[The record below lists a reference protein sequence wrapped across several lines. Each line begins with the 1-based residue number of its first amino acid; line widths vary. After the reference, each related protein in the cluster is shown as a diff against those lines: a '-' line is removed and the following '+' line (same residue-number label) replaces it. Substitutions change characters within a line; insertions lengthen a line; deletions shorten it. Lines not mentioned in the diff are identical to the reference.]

1 MKLSQKLTTKAKL
14 NQTLRSWLPILQ
26 ASSDELKEILEP
38 FLEKNPFAQIE
49 PNPKS
54 RSLNFYNDLYKTSI
68 SDTIESSIVYKE
80 SLYEKLYRQIDDRLF
95 PSKRSKEIANLIIES
110 ISDEGYFEWDDEK
123 FANFAKDEVERIR
136 ARFAYL
142 EPVGVG
148 AVDYK
153 ESFIFQLNDL
163 CDDDEIDALKYCV
176 IDEIIEN
183 FENISKFTKRKNY
196 DIAMNIIKKFKNP
209 PAIEYMDNEM
219 LVVPDIFVYDSDNG
233 IEVAINDEFYPHIH
247 IDTEGVDEKSEFVSS
262 KIKEAKDLIDALEMR
277 KSTLHKIGLMIIEY
291 QYDYFFGGDI
301 KPMKLKD
308 IAEDL
313 GRNPST
319 ISRAIQNKYLSSK
332 RGIVPLKNFFAAAAA
347 QEVSNAAIKEF
358 LLNLIKSE
366 NRLKPLSDE
375 AILGMIESEF
385 KIKLVRR
392 TITKY
397 RKMLN
402 IASSSERKKL
412 YAIQG

>member
-1 MKLSQKLTTKAKL
+1 MKLSQKLTAKTKL

-26 ASSDELKEILEP
+26 ASGDELKETLEP
-38 FLEKNPFAQIE
+38 FLEKNPFAQLE

-54 RSLNFYNDLYKTSI
+54 RSINFYNDLYKTSI
-68 SDTIESSIVYKE
+68 SDAIESNIIYKE
-80 SLYEKLYRQIDDRLF
+80 SLYEKLYNQIDDRLF
-95 PSKRSKEIANLIIES
+95 PSQKSKEIANLIIES
-110 ISDEGYFEWDDEK
+110 ISDEGYFEWSDEK
-123 FANFAKDEVERIR
+123 FANFSKEEVERVR

-142 EPVGVG
+142 EPIGVG

-163 CDDDEIDALKYCV
+163 CDDDEIYRLCV
-176 IDEIIEN
+176 EIIED

-196 DIAMNIIKKFKNP
+196 DAAMSIIKKFKNP
-209 PAIEYMDNEM
+209 PAIEYMDNDI
-219 LVVPDIFVYDSDNG
+219 LVIPDIFVYDNDG
-233 IEVAINDEFYPHIH
+233 AIEVAVNDEFYPHIN
-247 IDTEGVDEKSEFVSS
+247 IDIDGVDEKSEFVSS

-277 KSTLHKIGLMIIEY
+277 KSTLYKIGLMIIEY

-308 IAEDL
+308 IADDL

-319 ISRAIQNKYLSSK
+319 ISRAIQNKFLSSK
-332 RGIVPLKNFFAAAAA
+332 RGIVPLKNFFTAAAAK
-347 QEVSNAAIKEF
+347 EVSNAAIKEF
-358 LLNLIKSE
+358 LLNLIKNE

-375 AILGMIESEF
+375 AILAMIESEF
-385 KIKLVRR
+385 DIKLVRR

>member
-1 MKLSQKLTTKAKL
+1 MKLSYKLTAKAKL
-14 NQTLRSWLPILQ
+14 NHTLRSWLPILQ
-26 ASSDELKEILEP
+26 VASDELKETLEP
-38 FLEKNPFAQIE
+38 FIEKNPFVQLE
-49 PNPKS
+49 PNLRS
-54 RSLNFYNDLYKTSI
+54 RSLNFYSDIYKTSI
-68 SDTIESSIVYKE
+68 SDTIESSIIYKE
-80 SLYEKLYRQIDDRLF
+80 SLYEKLSSQIDDKLF
-95 PSKRSKEIANLIIES
+95 PSKRSKDIANLIIEC
-110 ISDEGYFEWDDEK
+110 INDEGYFEWDDVV
-123 FANFAKDEVERIR
+123 FAGFSRDEVERVR
-136 ARFAYL
+136 SRFAYL

-148 AVDYK
+148 AMDYK
-153 ESFIFQLNDL
+153 ESFIFQLDEL
-163 CDDDEIDALKYCV
+163 CDDDEIYTLCA
-176 IDEIIEN
+176 EIIQN

-196 DIAMNIIKKFKNP
+196 EAAMALIRKFKNP
-209 PAIEYMDNEM
+209 PAIEYMDDEL
-219 LVVPDIFVYDSDNG
+219 LVIPDIFVYDSDGG

-247 IDTEGVDEKSEFVSS
+247 IDTEGIDEKSEFVAG

-347 QEVSNAAIKEF
+347 EEVSNAAIKEF
-358 LLNLIKSE
+358 LLNLIKNE
-366 NRLKPLSDE
+366 NRTKPLSDE
-375 AILGMIESEF
+375 AILTMIESEF

-397 RKMLN
+397 RKALN

>member
-26 ASSDELKEILEP
+26 VASDELKETLEP
-38 FLEKNPFAQIE
+38 FIEKNPFVQLE

-54 RSLNFYNDLYKTSI
+54 RSLNFYSDIYKTSI
-68 SDTIESSIVYKE
+68 SDTIESSIIYKE
-80 SLYEKLYRQIDDRLF
+80 SLYEKLSSQIDDKLF

-123 FANFAKDEVERIR
+123 FANFTKDEVERIR

-163 CDDDEIDALKYCV
+163 CDDDEIYKLCV
-176 IDEIIEN
+176 EIIEN

-219 LVVPDIFVYDSDNG
+219 LVIPDIFVYDSDGG
-233 IEVAINDEFYPHIH
+233 IEVAINDEFYPNIH
-247 IDTEGVDEKSEFVSS
+247 IDIEGIDEKSEFVSS

-332 RGIVPLKNFFAAAAA
+332 RGIVPLKNFFAAAAS

-358 LLNLIKSE
+358 LLNLIKNE
-366 NRLKPLSDE
+366 NRAKPLSDE
-375 AILGMIESEF
+375 AILAKIEDEF
-385 KIKLVRR
+385 NIKLVRR

>member
-26 ASSDELKEILEP
+26 ASSDELKETLEP

-80 SLYEKLYRQIDDRLF
+80 SLYEKLYKQIDDRLF

-123 FANFAKDEVERIR
+123 FANFTKDEVERIR

-153 ESFIFQLNDL
+153 ESFILQLNDL
-163 CDDDEIDALKYCV
+163 CDDDEIYKLCV
-176 IDEIIEN
+176 EIIEN

-347 QEVSNAAIKEF
+347 EEVSNAAIKEF

>member
-80 SLYEKLYRQIDDRLF
+80 SLYEKLYKQIDDRLF

-110 ISDEGYFEWDDEK
+110 ISDEGYFEWDDKK
-123 FANFAKDEVERIR
+123 FANFTKDEVERIR

-163 CDDDEIDALKYCV
+163 CDDDEIYKLCV
-176 IDEIIEN
+176 EIIEN

-347 QEVSNAAIKEF
+347 EEVSNAAIKEF

>member
-80 SLYEKLYRQIDDRLF
+80 SLYEKLYKQIDDRLF

-110 ISDEGYFEWDDEK
+110 ISDEGYFEWDDKK
-123 FANFAKDEVERIR
+123 FANFTKDEVERIR

-163 CDDDEIDALKYCV
+163 CDDDEIYKLCV
-176 IDEIIEN
+176 EIIEN

-347 QEVSNAAIKEF
+347 EEVSNAAIKEF

-375 AILGMIESEF
+375 AILSMIESEF

>member
-26 ASSDELKEILEP
+26 ASSDELKETLEP

-80 SLYEKLYRQIDDRLF
+80 SLYEKLYKQIDDRLF

-123 FANFAKDEVERIR
+123 FANFTKDEAERIR

-163 CDDDEIDALKYCV
+163 CDDDEIYKLCV
-176 IDEIIEN
+176 EIIEN

-347 QEVSNAAIKEF
+347 EEVSNAAIKEF

>member
-26 ASSDELKEILEP
+26 ASSDELKETLEP

-80 SLYEKLYRQIDDRLF
+80 SLYEKLYKQIDDRLF

-123 FANFAKDEVERIR
+123 FANFTKDEVERIR

-163 CDDDEIDALKYCV
+163 CDDDEIYKLCV
-176 IDEIIEN
+176 EIIEN

-347 QEVSNAAIKEF
+347 EEVSNAAIKEF

>member
-1 MKLSQKLTTKAKL
+1 MKLSQKLTAKTKL

-26 ASSDELKEILEP
+26 VASDELKEALEP
-38 FLEKNPFAQIE
+38 FIEKNPFVQLE

-54 RSLNFYNDLYKTSI
+54 RSLNFYNDIYKTSI
-68 SDTIESSIVYKE
+68 SDTIESSIIYKE
-80 SLYEKLYRQIDDRLF
+80 SLYEKLSSQIDDKLF
-95 PSKRSKEIANLIIES
+95 PSKRSKDIANLIIEC
-110 ISDEGYFEWDDEK
+110 INCEGYFEWDDGIFIE
-123 FANFAKDEVERIR
+123 FSKDEVERVR

-148 AVDYK
+148 AIDYK
-153 ESFIFQLNDL
+153 ESFIFQLDEL
-163 CDDDEIDALKYCV
+163 CDNDEIYELCV
-176 IDEIIEN
+176 EIIQN

-196 DIAMNIIKKFKNP
+196 DTAMALIRKFKNP
-209 PAIEYMDNEM
+209 PAIEYMDDEM
-219 LVVPDIFVYDSDNG
+219 LVIPDIFVYDSDDG
-233 IEVAINDEFYPHIH
+233 IEIAINDEFYPNIH
-247 IDTEGVDEKSEFVSS
+247 IDTEGIDEKSEFVAG

-332 RGIVPLKNFFAAAAA
+332 RGIVPLKNFFAAAAS

-358 LLNLIKSE
+358 LLNLIKNE
-366 NRLKPLSDE
+366 NRIKPLSDE
-375 AILGMIESEF
+375 AILAMIESEF

-397 RKMLN
+397 RKALN

>member
-26 ASSDELKEILEP
+26 ASSDELKETLEP

-80 SLYEKLYRQIDDRLF
+80 SLYEKLYKQIDDRLF

-163 CDDDEIDALKYCV
+163 CDDDEIYKLCV
-176 IDEIIEN
+176 EIIEN

-308 IAEDL
+308 IADDL

-332 RGIVPLKNFFAAAAA
+332 RGIVPLKNFFAAAAS

-412 YAIQG
+412 YVIQG

>member
-1 MKLSQKLTTKAKL
+1 MKLSQKLTAKTKL

-26 ASSDELKEILEP
+26 VASDELKETLEP
-38 FLEKNPFAQIE
+38 FIEKNPFVQLE

-54 RSLNFYNDLYKTSI
+54 RSLNFYNDIYKTSI
-68 SDTIESSIVYKE
+68 SDTIESSIIYKE
-80 SLYEKLYRQIDDRLF
+80 SLYEKLSSQIDDKLF
-95 PSKRSKEIANLIIES
+95 PSKRSKDIANLIIEC
-110 ISDEGYFEWDDEK
+110 INCEGYFEWDDGIFIE
-123 FANFAKDEVERIR
+123 FSKDEVERVR

-148 AVDYK
+148 AIDYK
-153 ESFIFQLNDL
+153 ESFIFQLDEL
-163 CDDDEIDALKYCV
+163 CDNDEIYELCV
-176 IDEIIEN
+176 EIIQN

-196 DIAMNIIKKFKNP
+196 DTAMALIRKFKNP
-209 PAIEYMDNEM
+209 PAIEYMDDEM
-219 LVVPDIFVYDSDNG
+219 LVIPDIFVYDSDGG
-233 IEVAINDEFYPHIH
+233 IEVAINDEFYPNIH
-247 IDTEGVDEKSEFVSS
+247 IDTEGIDEKSEFVAG
-262 KIKEAKDLIDALEMR
+262 KIKEARDLIDALEMR

-332 RGIVPLKNFFAAAAA
+332 RGIVPLKNFFAAAAS

-358 LLNLIKSE
+358 LLNLIKNE
-366 NRLKPLSDE
+366 NRIKPLSDE
-375 AILGMIESEF
+375 AILAMIESEF

-397 RKMLN
+397 RKALN

>member
-26 ASSDELKEILEP
+26 ASSDELKETLEP

-80 SLYEKLYRQIDDRLF
+80 SLYEKLYKQIDDRLF

-123 FANFAKDEVERIR
+123 FANFTKDEVERIR

-163 CDDDEIDALKYCV
+163 CDDDEIYKLCV
-176 IDEIIEN
+176 EIIEN

-412 YAIQG
+412 YVIQG

>member
-26 ASSDELKEILEP
+26 ASSDELKETLEP

-80 SLYEKLYRQIDDRLF
+80 SLYEKLYKQIDDRLF

-110 ISDEGYFEWDDEK
+110 ISDEGYFEWDDKK
-123 FANFAKDEVERIR
+123 FANFTKDEVERIR

-163 CDDDEIDALKYCV
+163 CDDDEIYKLCV
-176 IDEIIEN
+176 EIIEN

-209 PAIEYMDNEM
+209 PAIEYMDNGM

-347 QEVSNAAIKEF
+347 EEVSNAAIKEF

>member
-1 MKLSQKLTTKAKL
+1 MKLSQKLTAKTKL

-26 ASSDELKEILEP
+26 ASGDELKETLEP
-38 FLEKNPFAQIE
+38 FLEKNPFAQLE

-54 RSLNFYNDLYKTSI
+54 RSINFYNDLYKTSI
-68 SDTIESSIVYKE
+68 SDAIESNIIYKE
-80 SLYEKLYRQIDDRLF
+80 SLYEKLYNQIDDRLF
-95 PSKRSKEIANLIIES
+95 PSQKSKEIANLIIES
-110 ISDEGYFEWDDEK
+110 ISDEGYFEWSDEK
-123 FANFAKDEVERIR
+123 FANFSKEEVQRVR

-142 EPVGVG
+142 EPIGVG

-163 CDDDEIDALKYCV
+163 CDDDEIYRLCV
-176 IDEIIEN
+176 EIIEN

-196 DIAMNIIKKFKNP
+196 DAAMSIIKKFKNP
-209 PAIEYMDNEM
+209 PAIEYMDNDT
-219 LVVPDIFVYDSDNG
+219 LVIPDIFVYDNDG
-233 IEVAINDEFYPHIH
+233 AIEVVVNDEFYPHIN
-247 IDTEGVDEKSEFVSS
+247 IDIDGIDEKSEFVSS

-277 KSTLHKIGLMIIEY
+277 KSTLYKIGLMIIEY

-308 IAEDL
+308 IADDL

-319 ISRAIQNKYLSSK
+319 ISRAIQNKFLSSK
-332 RGIVPLKNFFAAAAA
+332 RGVVPLKNFFTAAAAK
-347 QEVSNAAIKEF
+347 EVSNAAIKEF
-358 LLNLIKSE
+358 LLNLIKNE

-375 AILGMIESEF
+375 AILAMIESEF
-385 KIKLVRR
+385 DIKLVRR

>member
-1 MKLSQKLTTKAKL
+1 MKLSQKLTAKTKL

-26 ASSDELKEILEP
+26 VASDELKETLEP
-38 FLEKNPFAQIE
+38 FIEKNPFVQLE

-54 RSLNFYNDLYKTSI
+54 RSLNFYNDIYKTSI
-68 SDTIESSIVYKE
+68 SDTIESSIIYKE
-80 SLYEKLYRQIDDRLF
+80 SLYEKLSSQIDDKLF
-95 PSKRSKEIANLIIES
+95 PSKRSKDIANLIIEC
-110 ISDEGYFEWDDEK
+110 INCEGYFEWDDGI
-123 FANFAKDEVERIR
+123 FIGFSKDEVERVR

-148 AVDYK
+148 AIDYK
-153 ESFIFQLNDL
+153 ESFIFQLNEL
-163 CDDDEIDALKYCV
+163 CDNDEIYELCV
-176 IDEIIEN
+176 EIIQN

-196 DIAMNIIKKFKNP
+196 DTAMALIRKFKNP
-209 PAIEYMDNEM
+209 PAIEYMDDEM
-219 LVVPDIFVYDSDNG
+219 LVIPDIFVYDSDDG
-233 IEVAINDEFYPHIH
+233 IEIAINDEFYPNIH
-247 IDTEGVDEKSEFVSS
+247 IDTEGIDEKSEFVAG
-262 KIKEAKDLIDALEMR
+262 KIKEARDLIDALEMR

-332 RGIVPLKNFFAAAAA
+332 RGIVPLKNFFAAAAS

-358 LLNLIKSE
+358 LLNLIKNE
-366 NRLKPLSDE
+366 NRIKPLSDE
-375 AILGMIESEF
+375 VILTMIESEF

-397 RKMLN
+397 RKALN

>member
-26 ASSDELKEILEP
+26 ASSDELKETLEP

-49 PNPKS
+49 PNLKS

-80 SLYEKLYRQIDDRLF
+80 SLYEKLYKQIDDRLF

-123 FANFAKDEVERIR
+123 FANFTKDEVERIR

-163 CDDDEIDALKYCV
+163 CDDDEIYKLCV
-176 IDEIIEN
+176 EIIEN

-347 QEVSNAAIKEF
+347 EEVSNAAIKEF

-375 AILGMIESEF
+375 AILSMIESEF

>member
-1 MKLSQKLTTKAKL
+1 MKLSQKLTAKTKL

-26 ASSDELKEILEP
+26 ASGDELKETLEP
-38 FLEKNPFAQIE
+38 FLEKNPFAQLE

-54 RSLNFYNDLYKTSI
+54 RSINFYNDLYKTSI
-68 SDTIESSIVYKE
+68 SDAIESNIIYKE
-80 SLYEKLYRQIDDRLF
+80 SFYEKLYNQIDDRLF
-95 PSKRSKEIANLIIES
+95 PSQKSKEIANLIIES
-110 ISDEGYFEWDDEK
+110 ISDEGYFEWSDEK
-123 FANFAKDEVERIR
+123 FANFSKEEVERVR

-142 EPVGVG
+142 EPIGVG

-163 CDDDEIDALKYCV
+163 CDDDEIYRLCV
-176 IDEIIEN
+176 EIIEN

-196 DIAMNIIKKFKNP
+196 DAAMSIIKKFKNP
-209 PAIEYMDNEM
+209 PAIEYMDSDI
-219 LVVPDIFVYDSDNG
+219 LVIPDIFVYDNDG
-233 IEVAINDEFYPHIH
+233 AIEVAVNDEFYPHIN
-247 IDTEGVDEKSEFVSS
+247 IDIDGVDEKSEFVSS

-277 KSTLHKIGLMIIEY
+277 KSTLYKIGLMIIEY

-308 IAEDL
+308 IADDL

-319 ISRAIQNKYLSSK
+319 ISRAIQNKFLSSK
-332 RGIVPLKNFFAAAAA
+332 RGIVPLKNFFTAAAAK
-347 QEVSNAAIKEF
+347 EVSNAAIKEF
-358 LLNLIKSE
+358 LLNLIKNE

-375 AILGMIESEF
+375 AILAMIESEF
-385 KIKLVRR
+385 DIKLVRR

>member
-1 MKLSQKLTTKAKL
+1 MKLSQKLTAKTKL

-26 ASSDELKEILEP
+26 VASDELKETLEP
-38 FLEKNPFAQIE
+38 FIEKNPFVQLE

-54 RSLNFYNDLYKTSI
+54 RSLNFYSDIYKTSI
-68 SDTIESSIVYKE
+68 SDTIESSIIYKE
-80 SLYEKLYRQIDDRLF
+80 ILYEKLSSQIDDKLF
-95 PSKRSKEIANLIIES
+95 PSKRSKDIANLIIEC
-110 ISDEGYFEWDDEK
+110 INCEGYFEWDDGI
-123 FANFAKDEVERIR
+123 FIGFSKDEVERIR

-148 AVDYK
+148 AIDYK
-153 ESFIFQLNDL
+153 ESFIFQLDEL
-163 CDDDEIDALKYCV
+163 CDNDEIYELCV
-176 IDEIIEN
+176 EIIQN
-183 FENISKFTKRKNY
+183 FENISKFTKCKNY
-196 DIAMNIIKKFKNP
+196 DTAMALIRKFKNP
-209 PAIEYMDNEM
+209 PAIEYMDDEM
-219 LVVPDIFVYDSDNG
+219 LVIPDIFVYDSDDG
-233 IEVAINDEFYPHIH
+233 IEIAINDEFYPNIH
-247 IDTEGVDEKSEFVSS
+247 IDTEGIDEKSEFVAG
-262 KIKEAKDLIDALEMR
+262 KIKEARDLIDALEMR

-332 RGIVPLKNFFAAAAA
+332 RGIVPLKNFFAAAAS

-358 LLNLIKSE
+358 LLNLIKNE
-366 NRLKPLSDE
+366 NRIKPLSDE
-375 AILGMIESEF
+375 AILAMIESEF

-397 RKMLN
+397 RKALN

>member
-80 SLYEKLYRQIDDRLF
+80 SLYEKLYKQIDDRLF

-123 FANFAKDEVERIR
+123 FANFTKDEVERIR

-163 CDDDEIDALKYCV
+163 CDDDEIYKLCV
-176 IDEIIEN
+176 EIIEN

-209 PAIEYMDNEM
+209 PAIEYMDDEM
-219 LVVPDIFVYDSDNG
+219 LVIPDIFVYDSDNG

>member
-26 ASSDELKEILEP
+26 VASDELKETLEP
-38 FLEKNPFAQIE
+38 FIEKNPFVQLE

-54 RSLNFYNDLYKTSI
+54 RSLNFYSDIYKTSI
-68 SDTIESSIVYKE
+68 SDTIESSIIYKE
-80 SLYEKLYRQIDDRLF
+80 SLYEKLSSQIDDKLF

-123 FANFAKDEVERIR
+123 FANFTKDEVERIR

-163 CDDDEIDALKYCV
+163 CDDDEIYKLCV
-176 IDEIIEN
+176 EIIEN

-219 LVVPDIFVYDSDNG
+219 LVIPDIFVYDSDGG
-233 IEVAINDEFYPHIH
+233 IEVAINDEFYPNIH
-247 IDTEGVDEKSEFVSS
+247 IDIEGIDEKSEFVSS

-358 LLNLIKSE
+358 LLNLIKNE
-366 NRLKPLSDE
+366 NRAKPLSDE
-375 AILGMIESEF
+375 AILAKIEDEF
-385 KIKLVRR
+385 NIKLVRR

>member
-26 ASSDELKEILEP
+26 ASSDELKETLEP

-80 SLYEKLYRQIDDRLF
+80 SLYEKLYKQIDDRLF

-110 ISDEGYFEWDDEK
+110 ISDEGYFEWDDDK
-123 FANFAKDEVERIR
+123 FANFTKDEVERIR

-163 CDDDEIDALKYCV
+163 CDDDEIYKLCV
-176 IDEIIEN
+176 EIIEN

-347 QEVSNAAIKEF
+347 EEVSNAAIKEF

>member
-163 CDDDEIDALKYCV
+163 CDDDEIYKLCV
-176 IDEIIEN
+176 EIIEN

-219 LVVPDIFVYDSDNG
+219 LVVPDSFVYDSDNG

>member
-80 SLYEKLYRQIDDRLF
+80 SLYEKLYKQIDDRLF

-123 FANFAKDEVERIR
+123 FANFTKDEVERIR

-163 CDDDEIDALKYCV
+163 CDDDEIYKLCV
-176 IDEIIEN
+176 EIIEN

-347 QEVSNAAIKEF
+347 EEVSNAAIKEF
-358 LLNLIKSE
+358 LLNLIKNE
-366 NRLKPLSDE
+366 NRAKPLSDE
-375 AILGMIESEF
+375 AILAKIEDEF
-385 KIKLVRR
+385 NIKLVRR

>member
-1 MKLSQKLTTKAKL
+1 MKLSQKLTAKTKL

-26 ASSDELKEILEP
+26 VASDELKETLEP
-38 FLEKNPFAQIE
+38 FIEKNPFVQLE

-54 RSLNFYNDLYKTSI
+54 RSLNFYNDIYKTSI
-68 SDTIESSIVYKE
+68 SDTIESSIIYKE
-80 SLYEKLYRQIDDRLF
+80 SLYEKLSSQIDDKLF
-95 PSKRSKEIANLIIES
+95 PSKRSKDIANLIIEC
-110 ISDEGYFEWDDEK
+110 INCEGYFEWDDGIFIE
-123 FANFAKDEVERIR
+123 FSKDEVERVR

-153 ESFIFQLNDL
+153 ESFIFQLDEL
-163 CDDDEIDALKYCV
+163 CDNDEIYELCV
-176 IDEIIEN
+176 EIIQN

-196 DIAMNIIKKFKNP
+196 DTAMALIRKFKNP
-209 PAIEYMDNEM
+209 PAIEYMDDEM
-219 LVVPDIFVYDSDNG
+219 LVIPDIFVYDSDDG
-233 IEVAINDEFYPHIH
+233 IEIAINDEFYPNIH
-247 IDTEGVDEKSEFVSS
+247 IDTEGIDEKSEFVAG
-262 KIKEAKDLIDALEMR
+262 KIKEARDLIDALEMR

-332 RGIVPLKNFFAAAAA
+332 RGIVPLKNFFAAAAS

-358 LLNLIKSE
+358 LLNLIKNE
-366 NRLKPLSDE
+366 NRIKPLSDE
-375 AILGMIESEF
+375 AILAMIESEF

-397 RKMLN
+397 RKALN

>member
-123 FANFAKDEVERIR
+123 FANFTKDEVERIR

-163 CDDDEIDALKYCV
+163 CDDDEIYKLCV
-176 IDEIIEN
+176 EIIEN

-347 QEVSNAAIKEF
+347 EEVSNAAIKEF

>member
-1 MKLSQKLTTKAKL
+1 MKLSQKLTAKTKL

-26 ASSDELKEILEP
+26 ASGDELKETLEP
-38 FLEKNPFAQIE
+38 FLEKNPFAQLE

-54 RSLNFYNDLYKTSI
+54 RSINFYNDLYKTSI
-68 SDTIESSIVYKE
+68 SDAIESNIIYKE
-80 SLYEKLYRQIDDRLF
+80 SLYEKLYNQIDDRLF
-95 PSKRSKEIANLIIES
+95 PSQKSKEIANLIIES
-110 ISDEGYFEWDDEK
+110 ISDEGYFEWSDEK
-123 FANFAKDEVERIR
+123 FANFSKEEVEKVR

-142 EPVGVG
+142 EPIGVG

-163 CDDDEIDALKYCV
+163 CDDDEIYRLCV
-176 IDEIIEN
+176 EIIED

-196 DIAMNIIKKFKNP
+196 DAAMSIIKKFKNP
-209 PAIEYMDNEM
+209 PAIEYMDSDI
-219 LVVPDIFVYDSDNG
+219 LVIPDIFVYDNDG
-233 IEVAINDEFYPHIH
+233 AIEVAVNDEFYPHIN
-247 IDTEGVDEKSEFVSS
+247 IDIDGVDEKSEFVSS

-277 KSTLHKIGLMIIEY
+277 KSTLYKIGLMIIEY

-308 IAEDL
+308 IADDL

-319 ISRAIQNKYLSSK
+319 ISRAIQNKFLSSK
-332 RGIVPLKNFFAAAAA
+332 RGIVPLKNFFTAAAAK
-347 QEVSNAAIKEF
+347 EVSNAAIKEF
-358 LLNLIKSE
+358 LLNLIKNE

-375 AILGMIESEF
+375 AILAMIESEF
-385 KIKLVRR
+385 DIKLVRR

>member
-1 MKLSQKLTTKAKL
+1 MKLSQKLTAKTKL

-26 ASSDELKEILEP
+26 VASDELKETLEP
-38 FLEKNPFAQIE
+38 FIEKNPFVQLE

-54 RSLNFYNDLYKTSI
+54 RSLNFYSDIYKTSI
-68 SDTIESSIVYKE
+68 SDTIESSIIYKE
-80 SLYEKLYRQIDDRLF
+80 SLYEKLSSQIDDKLF
-95 PSKRSKEIANLIIES
+95 PSKRSKDIANLIIEC
-110 ISDEGYFEWDDEK
+110 INCEGYFEWDDGI
-123 FANFAKDEVERIR
+123 FIGFSKDEVERVR

-148 AVDYK
+148 AINYK
-153 ESFIFQLNDL
+153 ESFIFQLDEL
-163 CDDDEIDALKYCV
+163 CDNDEIYELCV
-176 IDEIIEN
+176 EIIQN

-196 DIAMNIIKKFKNP
+196 DTAMALIRKFKNP
-209 PAIEYMDNEM
+209 PAIEYMDDEM
-219 LVVPDIFVYDSDNG
+219 LVIPDIFVYDSDDG
-233 IEVAINDEFYPHIH
+233 IEIAINDEFYPNIH
-247 IDTEGVDEKSEFVSS
+247 IDTEGIDEKSEFVAG

-332 RGIVPLKNFFAAAAA
+332 RGIVPLKNFFAAAAS

-358 LLNLIKSE
+358 LLNLIKNE
-366 NRLKPLSDE
+366 NRIKPLSDE
-375 AILGMIESEF
+375 AILAMIESEF

-397 RKMLN
+397 RKALN

>member
-1 MKLSQKLTTKAKL
+1 MKLSQKLTAKTKL

-26 ASSDELKEILEP
+26 VASDELKETLEP
-38 FLEKNPFAQIE
+38 FIEKNPFVQLE

-54 RSLNFYNDLYKTSI
+54 RSLNFYNDIYKTSI
-68 SDTIESSIVYKE
+68 SDTIESSIIYKE
-80 SLYEKLYRQIDDRLF
+80 SLYEKLSSQIDDKLF
-95 PSKRSKEIANLIIES
+95 PSKRSKDIANLIIEC
-110 ISDEGYFEWDDEK
+110 INCEGYFEWDDGIFIE
-123 FANFAKDEVERIR
+123 FSKDEVERIR

-148 AVDYK
+148 AIDYK
-153 ESFIFQLNDL
+153 ESFIFQLDEL
-163 CDDDEIDALKYCV
+163 CDNDEIYELCV
-176 IDEIIEN
+176 EIIQN

-196 DIAMNIIKKFKNP
+196 DTAMALIRKFKNP
-209 PAIEYMDNEM
+209 PAIEYMDDEM
-219 LVVPDIFVYDSDNG
+219 LVIPDIFVYDSDDG
-233 IEVAINDEFYPHIH
+233 IEIAINDEFYPNIH
-247 IDTEGVDEKSEFVSS
+247 IDTEGIDEKSEFVAG
-262 KIKEAKDLIDALEMR
+262 KIKEARDLIDALEMR

-332 RGIVPLKNFFAAAAA
+332 RGIVPLKNFFTAAAS

-358 LLNLIKSE
+358 LLNLIKNE
-366 NRLKPLSDE
+366 NRIKPLSDE
-375 AILGMIESEF
+375 AILAMIESEF

-397 RKMLN
+397 RKALN

>member
-1 MKLSQKLTTKAKL
+1 MKLSQKLTAKTKL

-26 ASSDELKEILEP
+26 VASDELKETLEP
-38 FLEKNPFAQIE
+38 FIEKNPFVQLE

-54 RSLNFYNDLYKTSI
+54 RSLNFYSDIYKTSI
-68 SDTIESSIVYKE
+68 SDTIESSIIYKE
-80 SLYEKLYRQIDDRLF
+80 SLYEKLSSQIDDKLF
-95 PSKRSKEIANLIIES
+95 PSKRSKDIANLIIEC
-110 ISDEGYFEWDDEK
+110 INCEGYFEWDDGIFIE
-123 FANFAKDEVERIR
+123 FSKDEVERVR

-148 AVDYK
+148 AIDYK
-153 ESFIFQLNDL
+153 ESFIFQLDEL
-163 CDDDEIDALKYCV
+163 CDNDEIYELCV
-176 IDEIIEN
+176 EIIQN

-196 DIAMNIIKKFKNP
+196 DTAMALIRKFKNP
-209 PAIEYMDNEM
+209 PAIEYMNDEM
-219 LVVPDIFVYDSDNG
+219 LVIPDIFVYDSDDG
-233 IEVAINDEFYPHIH
+233 IEIAINDEFYPNIH
-247 IDTEGVDEKSEFVSS
+247 IDTEGIDEKSEFVAG

-332 RGIVPLKNFFAAAAA
+332 RGIVPLKNFFAAAAS

-358 LLNLIKSE
+358 LLNLIKNE
-366 NRLKPLSDE
+366 NRIKPLSDE
-375 AILGMIESEF
+375 AILAMIESEF

-397 RKMLN
+397 RKALN

>member
-80 SLYEKLYRQIDDRLF
+80 SLYEKLYKQIDDRLF

-123 FANFAKDEVERIR
+123 FANFTKDEVERIR

-163 CDDDEIDALKYCV
+163 CDDDEIYKLCV
-176 IDEIIEN
+176 EIIEN

-209 PAIEYMDNEM
+209 PAIEYMDDEM
-219 LVVPDIFVYDSDNG
+219 LVIPDIFVYDSDGG
-233 IEVAINDEFYPHIH
+233 IEVAINDEFYPNIH
-247 IDTEGVDEKSEFVSS
+247 IDIEGIDEKSEFVSS

>member
-1 MKLSQKLTTKAKL
+1 MKLSQKLTAKTKL

-26 ASSDELKEILEP
+26 VASDELKETLEP
-38 FLEKNPFAQIE
+38 FIEKNPFVQLE

-54 RSLNFYNDLYKTSI
+54 RSLNFYNDIYKTSI
-68 SDTIESSIVYKE
+68 SDTIESSIIYKE
-80 SLYEKLYRQIDDRLF
+80 SLYEKLSSQIDDKLF
-95 PSKRSKEIANLIIES
+95 PSKRSKDIANLIIEC
-110 ISDEGYFEWDDEK
+110 INCEGYFEWDDEI
-123 FANFAKDEVERIR
+123 FIGFSKDEVERIR

-148 AVDYK
+148 AIDYK
-153 ESFIFQLNDL
+153 ESFIFQLDEL
-163 CDDDEIDALKYCV
+163 CDNDEIYELCV
-176 IDEIIEN
+176 EIIQN

-196 DIAMNIIKKFKNP
+196 DTAMALIRKFKNP
-209 PAIEYMDNEM
+209 PAIEYMDDEM
-219 LVVPDIFVYDSDNG
+219 LVIPDIFVYDSDDG
-233 IEVAINDEFYPHIH
+233 IEIAINDEFYPNIH
-247 IDTEGVDEKSEFVSS
+247 IDTEGIDEKSEFVAG
-262 KIKEAKDLIDALEMR
+262 KIKEARDLIDALEMR

-332 RGIVPLKNFFAAAAA
+332 RGIVPLKNFFAAAAS

-358 LLNLIKSE
+358 LLNLIKNE
-366 NRLKPLSDE
+366 NRIKPLSDE
-375 AILGMIESEF
+375 AILAMIESEF

-397 RKMLN
+397 RKALN

>member
-1 MKLSQKLTTKAKL
+1 MKLSQKLTAKTKL

-26 ASSDELKEILEP
+26 VASDELKETLEP
-38 FLEKNPFAQIE
+38 FIEKNPFVQLE

-54 RSLNFYNDLYKTSI
+54 RSLNFYNDIYKTSI
-68 SDTIESSIVYKE
+68 SDTIESSIIYKE
-80 SLYEKLYRQIDDRLF
+80 SLYEKLSSQIDDKLF
-95 PSKRSKEIANLIIES
+95 PSKRSKDIANLIIEC
-110 ISDEGYFEWDDEK
+110 INCEGYFEWDDGIFIE
-123 FANFAKDEVERIR
+123 FSKDEVERIR

-148 AVDYK
+148 AIDYK
-153 ESFIFQLNDL
+153 ESFIFQLDEL
-163 CDDDEIDALKYCV
+163 CDNDEIYELCV
-176 IDEIIEN
+176 EIIQN

-196 DIAMNIIKKFKNP
+196 DTAMALIRKFKNP
-209 PAIEYMDNEM
+209 PAIEYMDDEM
-219 LVVPDIFVYDSDNG
+219 LVIPDIFVYDSDDG
-233 IEVAINDEFYPHIH
+233 IEIAINDEFYPNIH
-247 IDTEGVDEKSEFVSS
+247 IDTEGIDEKSEFIAG

-332 RGIVPLKNFFAAAAA
+332 RGIVPLKNFFAAAAS

-358 LLNLIKSE
+358 LLNLIKNE
-366 NRLKPLSDE
+366 NRIKPLSDE
-375 AILGMIESEF
+375 AILAMIESEF

-397 RKMLN
+397 RKALN

>member
-26 ASSDELKEILEP
+26 ASGDELKEILEP

-163 CDDDEIDALKYCV
+163 CDDDEMYKLCV
-176 IDEIIEN
+176 EIIEN

-247 IDTEGVDEKSEFVSS
+247 IDIEGVDEKSEFVSS

-402 IASSSERKKL
+402 IASSSERKNL

>member
-1 MKLSQKLTTKAKL
+1 MKLSQKLTAKTKL

-26 ASSDELKEILEP
+26 VASDELKETLEP
-38 FLEKNPFAQIE
+38 FIEKNPFVQLE

-54 RSLNFYNDLYKTSI
+54 RSLNFYSDIYKTSI
-68 SDTIESSIVYKE
+68 SDTIESSIIYKE
-80 SLYEKLYRQIDDRLF
+80 SLYEKLSSQIDDKLF
-95 PSKRSKEIANLIIES
+95 PSKRSKDIANLIIEC
-110 ISDEGYFEWDDEK
+110 INCEGYFEWDDGI
-123 FANFAKDEVERIR
+123 FIGFSKDEVERIR

-148 AVDYK
+148 AIDYK
-153 ESFIFQLNDL
+153 ESFIFQLDEL
-163 CDDDEIDALKYCV
+163 CDNDEIYELCV
-176 IDEIIEN
+176 EIIQN

-196 DIAMNIIKKFKNP
+196 DTAMALIRKFKNP
-209 PAIEYMDNEM
+209 PAIEYMDDEM
-219 LVVPDIFVYDSDNG
+219 LVIPDIFVYDSDDG
-233 IEVAINDEFYPHIH
+233 IEIAINDEFYPNIH
-247 IDTEGVDEKSEFVSS
+247 IDTEGIDEKSEFVAG
-262 KIKEAKDLIDALEMR
+262 KIKEARDLIDALEMR

-332 RGIVPLKNFFAAAAA
+332 RGIVPLKNFFAAAAS

-358 LLNLIKSE
+358 LLNLIKNE
-366 NRLKPLSDE
+366 NRIKPLSDE
-375 AILGMIESEF
+375 AILAMIESEF

-397 RKMLN
+397 RKALN